1 MPGYASAMARAGDQ
15 IERAAGSRRLRR
27 EERLAVIAAAA
38 AEVFA
43 EQGYAGASMETIA
56 QRAGVTVPVLY
67 DYFESKSAMYLSLLD
82 SCGAALLAAVT
93 SAVADG
99 THPEERLRVGVDA
112 FFGFVAGDPCAWRIL
127 FRDPAANPA
136 VAEDYARQQ
145 ATTTAVIAVLIEH
158 DLAALQDDPLR
169 AQAAQVFAEL
179 LRNGLNGLAAW
190 WHGHPEVPR
199 QRLVALVMETY
210 WHGLARLSRGA
221 ETA

>member
-1 MPGYASAMARAGDQ
+1 MIASA
-15 IERAAGSRRLRR
+15 S
-27 EERLAVIAAAA
+27 

-43 EQGYAGASMETIA
+43 DHGYVGASMEMIA

-93 SAVADG
+93 SAVAAG
-99 THPEERLRVGVDA
+99 TDPAERLRVGVDA
-112 FFGFVAGDPCAWRIL
+112 FFSFVAGDHCAWRIL
-127 FRDPAANPA
+127 FRDPPANPA

-145 ATTTAVIAVLIEH
+145 TTTTAVIAVLIER
-158 DLAALQDDPLR
+158 DLTGLADDPER

-199 QRLVALVMETY
+199 ERLVTLVMETY
-210 WHGLARLSRGA
+210 WHGLERLSHS
-221 ETA
+221 TPPS